1 LNLTFKGRN
10 LKTPFKVMRAMKR
23 KYLINLIYLDYVNYC
38 YVLKEVLDYSE
49 GKKFYEKDWKYNLN
63 LHYFTCDFL
72 P

>member
-1 LNLTFKGRN
+1 
-10 LKTPFKVMRAMKR
+10 MKR